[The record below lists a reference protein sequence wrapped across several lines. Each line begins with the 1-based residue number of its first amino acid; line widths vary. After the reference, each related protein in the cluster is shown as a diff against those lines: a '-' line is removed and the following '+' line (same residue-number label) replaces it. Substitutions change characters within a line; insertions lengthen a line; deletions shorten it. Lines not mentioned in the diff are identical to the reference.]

1 MKYLKLRLWIQVL
14 VVATAISV
22 SPLVAQDISHP
33 IADNKTQQ
41 DFGNSQVG
49 SVILSVLPKKAVP
62 VNAAFPTDGK
72 NAEKTTS
79 PGKTYGPLIAIVAVA
94 GGIVAASLLL
104 VGGGSKPGTSSTSST
119 APVNTSVTAGSPVIT
134 PPASH

>member
-22 SPLVAQDISHP
+22 SPLVAQDILHP
-33 IADNKTQQ
+33 IVDNKTQEG
-41 DFGNSQVG
+41 FGNSQVG
-49 SVILSVLPKKAVP
+49 SAILSVLTKTAAP
-62 VNAAFPTDGK
+62 VNAAFPSDGR

-79 PGKTYGPLIAIVAVA
+79 PGKTYGTLIAIVAVA

-104 VGGGSKPGTSSTSST
+104 AGGGSKPATSST
-119 APVNTSVTAGSPVIT
+119 APVNTSVSAGSPVIT